1 MRSFTLPITA
11 VVIAAAILSSA
22 GVAISKEV
30 IKFAS
35 QQDPVFIAAAWPVQH
50 GKVKSDVVDIEFSFL
65 GIGGLNQA
73 PATRQYDVVH
83 TASLSVPRAR
93 AEGIP
98 MSVIAISLRYPPKG
112 DGANIWVK
120 DASPYKTISDLKGK
134 TIGTY
139 GLNSGGFTNVREVL
153 ALKYGFN
160 TALEGGDF
168 RFVELPAPALPAA
181 LDAGRI
187 DAATLV
193 HSQIY
198 KAKKAGGIRAIV
210 NVQED
215 SYQLFGLQ
223 IPSLVLTAYT
233 DRLNAKPEVYKAFL
247 KLLQDSIAY
256 LHSHQDEVFTA
267 VGKEQHIDP
276 EYFRMWFSDFGD
288 IPYSL
293 SANDISALR
302 KSWEAANK
310 IGALPEVPDVES
322 LVWRPG
328 MVK

>member
-1 MRSFTLPITA
+1 MRTLSLSVQA
-11 VVIAAAILSSA
+11 ALVAAAVLCSTGLA
-22 GVAISKEV
+22 MAKEV
-30 IKFAS
+30 IKFAT
-35 QQDPVFIAAAWPVQH
+35 QQDPVFIAAAWPIQH
-50 GKVKSDVVDIEFSFL
+50 GKVKSDLVDIDFSFL
-65 GIGGLNQA
+65 GIAGLNQA
-73 PATRQYDVVH
+73 PATQQYDVIH

-93 AEGIP
+93 AQGIP
-98 MSVIAISLRYPPKG
+98 MSIIAISLRYPPKG

-120 DASPYKTISDLKGK
+120 DTSPYKTIYDLKGK

-139 GLNSGGFTNVREVL
+139 GLNSGGFTNVRQVL

-160 TALEGGDF
+160 AALEGGDF
-168 RFVELPAPALPAA
+168 HFIELPAPALPAA
-181 LDAGRI
+181 LASGRI

-198 KAKKAGGIRAIV
+198 KAKKAGGIRAVV

-215 SYQLFGLQ
+215 SYKLFGLR
-223 IPSLVLTAYT
+223 IPSLVLAAYT
-233 DRLNAKPEVYKAFL
+233 ERLNAKPEVYKAFL
-247 KLLQDSIAY
+247 KLLQDSMAY
-256 LHSHQDEVFTA
+256 LRSHQDEVFNA

-276 EYFRMWFSDFGD
+276 DYFRMWFSDFGD

-293 SANDISALR
+293 SEDDVSALR
-302 KSWEAANK
+302 KNWESAKK
-310 IGALPEVPDVES
+310 IGALPAVPDVES

>member
-1 MRSFTLPITA
+1 MRMLSAPLRA
-11 VVIAAAILSSA
+11 ALVAAAVLSSTGLGMA
-22 GVAISKEV
+22 KEV

-35 QQDPVFIAAAWPVQH
+35 QQDPVFIAAAWPIQQ

-65 GIGGLNQA
+65 GIPGLNQA
-73 PATRQYDVVH
+73 PATQQYDVVH

-93 AEGIP
+93 AQGIP
-98 MSVIAISLRYPPKG
+98 MSIIAISLRYPKKG

-120 DASPYKTISDLKGK
+120 DTSPYKTLDDLKGK

-139 GLNSGGFTNVREVL
+139 GLNTGGFSNVRQIL

-160 TALEGGDF
+160 AALEGGDF

-181 LDAGRI
+181 LESGRI

-198 KAKKAGGIRAIV
+198 KAKKAGGMRSIV

-215 SYQLFGLQ
+215 SYQFFGLQ
-223 IPSLVLTAYT
+223 IPSLVLTGYT
-233 DRLNAKPEVYKAFL
+233 EKLNAKPEAYKAFL
-247 KLLQDSIAY
+247 KLLQESIAY
-256 LHSHQDEVFTA
+256 VHSHPDEVFAA
-267 VGKEQHIDP
+267 VGKDQKIEPD
-276 EYFRMWFSDFGD
+276 YFKMWFSDFGD
-288 IPYSL
+288 IPYAL
-293 SANDISALR
+293 SESDISALR
-302 KSWEAANK
+302 KNWESAKK
-310 IGALPEVPDVES
+310 IGALPEVPDVDA

-328 MVK
+328 MTK